1 MLSYITQTFNY
12 IAKAI
17 SYLDDSKD
25 PFKTGDLVEVREVI
39 ECMNFNAPVFKL
51 PPELI
56 NLTDEYNEAQD
67 KLPYTYFEYGDEE
80 YDDADEE
87 TKQLYRFGW

>member
-1 MLSYITQTFNY
+1 
-12 IAKAI
+12 
-17 SYLDDSKD
+17 
-25 PFKTGDLVEVREVI
+25 
-39 ECMNFNAPVFKL
+39 
-51 PPELI
+51 
-56 NLTDEYNEAQD
+56 LTDEYNEAQD